1 MVGVCWNYVYPEKPS
16 KFQVIIFFNCESG
29 VDISTLDS
37 AFALKSI
44 TRSIRVDVQ
53 ITMIVHTF
61 QSCPSLGTS
70 FFNININEFKS
81 YILVLHLTKKRK
93 VEYMI

>member
-1 MVGVCWNYVYPEKPS
+1 
-16 KFQVIIFFNCESG
+16 
-29 VDISTLDS
+29 
-37 AFALKSI
+37 
-44 TRSIRVDVQ
+44 VDVQ